1 MFQKTTSPEQINTSL
16 SALKTP
22 LFYPKKFSKST
33 YFTKPHWYVRCFYMH
48 IAQMLYII
56 MHFLHYYDLFFGYNS
71 LLFTIFKAFLPFS
84 LEDPVFL
91 IHFCYDKIC
100 YFPPRLFL
108 FLYFF
113 QTFLRFFIYHARF
126 VLNFC

>member
-22 LFYPKKFSKST
+22 LFYLKKFSKST
-33 YFTKPHWYVRCFYMH
+33 HFTKPHWCVRCFYMH
-48 IAQMLYII
+48 IAQILCII
-56 MHFLHYYDLFFGYNS
+56 MHFTHYYDLFLNV
-71 LLFTIFKAFLPFS
+71 TPCFLPFLKLFYHLS
-84 LEDPVFL
+84 LENPAFL

-113 QTFLRFFIYHARF
+113 QTFPRFFIYHARF